1 MDIRLAGVTKVFEPD
16 IVALEDIYLSIDK
29 GEFVYLVGTTGS
41 GKTTL
46 LRLISREYLP
56 TRGQITIST
65 SLTAD

>member
-41 GKTTL
+41 
-46 LRLISREYLP
+46 
-56 TRGQITIST
+56 
-65 SLTAD
+65 